1 MPTTQEY
8 NKIENTKH
16 DKQEN
21 QCLTDKKIPKATAS
35 NRETSTQQHGRP
47 VKSRSHKVPQIYRR
61 KIRERVIHLL
71 ALKPYKKLELYGR
84 LQNEG
89 IRKAEQLLIGNILRD
104 IALLRDNAYSLK
116 RYVWNEVNEN
126 WPFYTVHQQQQLK
139 LYKLQNLN
147 NLGSSDEI
155 GTLSADNEI
164 ENKTCTKR
172 ALVEYEEPRASKK
185 RRISHASVRNNMSSN
200 SKENNATN
208 GTAPKFQQNENNS
221 NRKKTVDTV
230 KKVKNNQHK
239 EAIRQTTFADTQN
252 LTVQE
257 PGHSKISTVSANDQ
271 TNQHHG
277 PDFTVYE
284 ESPKALASISPT
296 NTEVSN
302 YDFSWY
308 TPITSIEQRRQYK
321 ADFEIDYAEY
331 VPLLARVDE
340 VRYIFRELPMQLQQ
354 VPEGTPEYERIK
366 NRIFLEYERLNS
378 AEEIELKQRF
388 DYLEAKLL
396 HIKQLVD
403 DYDEKWLTE
412 KAVQAAMDAAREY
425 LNGEQ

>member
-89 IRKAEQLLIGNILRD
+89 IRKAEQLLI
-104 IALLRDNAYSLK
+104 
-116 RYVWNEVNEN
+116 
-126 WPFYTVHQQQQLK
+126 
-139 LYKLQNLN
+139 
-147 NLGSSDEI
+147 GSSDEI

-271 TNQHHG
+271 TYQHHG